1 MCGIKP
7 AILSIVSP
15 YNVAFVHVENT
26 TMPKLLT
33 ELFSEQNLEDTLHEL
48 QQKSETAFN
57 ELKISLKE
65 AETVEEATRDQ
76 ADSKVWF
83 EQRTG

>member
-1 MCGIKP
+1 MSGIKP

-15 YNVAFVHVENT
+15 YNAGFVRGEKK
-26 TMPKLLT
+26 TMPKPLT
-33 ELFSEQNLEDTLHEL
+33 ELFSEENLEDTLQEL

-57 ELKISLKE
+57 ELEICIKE
-65 AETVEEATRDQ
+65 AENVEEATRDQ

-83 EQRTG
+83 

>member
-1 MCGIKP
+1 
-7 AILSIVSP
+7 
-15 YNVAFVHVENT
+15 
-26 TMPKLLT
+26 MPKPLT
-33 ELFSEQNLEDTLHEL
+33 ELFNEENLEDTSQEL

-57 ELKISLKE
+57 ELKISVQE

-83 EQRTG
+83 EQRAGQ